1 LKKRSIIYIINV
13 SESLLNGIIRDEIM
27 CETSTKKYNLA
38 GESTNFGGFIVYKNM
53 IFGYSKSSINPLI
66 KLHLKCVKVDDS
78 DLKSKLILKRVDG
91 ESFEVHRAIAIVF
104 AVVMAIVSSY
114 QILNHGFMDF
124 VVFSILPIFGI
135 VYYFI
140 VEFIAK
146 IYFKSLCKKVEEIM
160 QAEGIVYSKQTR

>member
-1 LKKRSIIYIINV
+1 LNKRSIIYIIHV
-13 SESLLNGIIRDEIM
+13 SESILNGIIRDEIM
-27 CETSTKKYNLA
+27 RETSTKRFNLS
-38 GESTNFGGFIVYKNM
+38 GEHTNFRGFIVYKTKM
-53 IFGYSKSSINPLI
+53 FGYSNPSTNPFI
-66 KLHLKCVKVDDS
+66 KLHISCINVDDS

-91 ESFEVHRAIAIVF
+91 EPFEVHRAIAIVF

-135 VYYFI
+135 IYYFI

-146 IYFKSLCKKVEEIM
+146 IYFNSLCKKVEEIM
-160 QAEGIVYSKQTR
+160 QAEGVVYNQQC